1 MVSDEDFLNLFNE
14 YYPFERYIL
23 KTPHQINELFD
34 DVFLTE
40 IFVPYTELKHIV
52 EDDGRVWTNSVN
64 RDEVYVKLKGAA
76 GEMRFAFF
84 DFDDHIRLN
93 IIETIFGDMGDY
105 ALQGLYIDED
115 DGKPLNEED
124 LLDML
129 KRQKTLITE
138 KYGVCNRKRS
148 HRDNIVLD

>member
-64 RDEVYVKLKGAA
+64 RDEVYGTNISVKNTSSNNS
-76 GEMRFAFF
+76 F
-84 DFDDHIRLN
+84 I
-93 IIETIFGDMGDY
+93 
-105 ALQGLYIDED
+105 
-115 DGKPLNEED
+115 
-124 LLDML
+124 
-129 KRQKTLITE
+129 
-138 KYGVCNRKRS
+138 
-148 HRDNIVLD
+148 